1 MSQDPELR
9 ALLAQM
15 VERQVELNRSAFRV
29 DRDRVLARM
38 ANVQPQGSRGFLGYA
53 LLAAAGVAVAV
64 SGARIWQREIG
75 SSASASL
82 EITVSDGSAT
92 QSHGTSRELVATKE
106 NTHIAATGELETAA
120 DSNASVRTGDGQQI
134 ELQSKTRVALDELR
148 PNSNQVKLLGGVIR
162 CTIPHRAAARAF
174 QVVTPD
180 VTVVDLGT
188 VFTVSI
194 EAPNQATRVSVE
206 EGEVLVRH
214 GSAESRVR
222 AGGSWSSADAATP
235 PAAAPPPEP
244 AASVPSPS
252 VSSTAPSAKAA
263 HSAKVT
269 AETLAQEAQL
279 LREGLAAER
288 QGRAADA
295 RSALSQLLQKYPH
308 SPLAPDARAAL
319 ARVEAGTPQ

>member
-9 ALLAQM
+9 ALLAPM
-15 VERQVELNRSAFRV
+15 VERQVDLNRAAFRV
-29 DRDRVLARM
+29 DRERVLARM
-38 ANVQPQGSRGFLGYA
+38 AGVQPERSRGFLGYA
-53 LLAAAGVAVAV
+53 LLAAAGVALAV
-64 SGARIWQREIG
+64 SGVRIWQREVG

-92 QSHGTSRELVATKE
+92 QSHGASRELVATKE

-120 DSNASVRTGDGQQI
+120 DSNASVRTEDGQQI
-134 ELQSKTRVALDELR
+134 ELQSRTRVALDELR
-148 PNSNQVKLLGGVIR
+148 PNTNQVKLLGGVIR

-206 EGEVLVRH
+206 EGEVLIRH

-222 AGGSWSSADAATP
+222 AGGSWSSADAPAP
-235 PAAAPPPEP
+235 PAAGAPTPEP

-252 VSSTAPSAKAA
+252 VSNTPPSAKGA
-263 HSAKVT
+263 HSTKLT
-269 AETLAQEAQL
+269 AETLDQEAQL

-319 ARVEAGTPQ
+319 ARVEAATP